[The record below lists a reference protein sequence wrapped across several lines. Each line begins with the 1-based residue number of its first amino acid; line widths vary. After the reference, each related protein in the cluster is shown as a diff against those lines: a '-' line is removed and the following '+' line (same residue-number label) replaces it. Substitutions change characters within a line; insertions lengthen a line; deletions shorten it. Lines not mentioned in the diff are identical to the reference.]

1 MNLCF
6 LLALTYCG
14 LFSCCLVI
22 FDSELILLDLW
33 KCWGPKSELLTPKEF
48 FVWFLQDSD
57 DWSSPIDSQSLLEFA
72 FCTLQWAQDIGVDL
86 VLYSPYH
93 SCLAFSLLL
102 LSLDSGGFL
111 CSLQA
116 TLKMNLCLGSKRFVA
131 GGPSEGR
138 LCREA
143 GSSIMWTQMD
153 TETRYTHAE
162 ANIACILPFKD
173 SRYEKENISKLSLSL
188 LTYMY
193 VYVHILHFY
202 NRKVRDEWRAN
213 TQSRYNTSFRDWSW
227 CSGWSK
233 QH

>member
-57 DWSSPIDSQSLLEFA
+57 DWSSPIDSQSLLEFG

-86 VLYSPYH
+86 VLYSPYY

-116 TLKMNLCLGSKRFVA
+116 TLKMTLCLGSKRFVA
-131 GGPSEGR
+131 GGPSEDR
-138 LCREA
+138 LCHEA
-143 GSSIMWTQMD
+143 GSGIMWTQMD
-153 TETRYTHAE
+153 TETRYTQAE
-162 ANIACILPFKD
+162 ANTACTSPFKE
-173 SRYEKENISKLSLSL
+173 SRKIWEREHFKALSVTPHIHVCVYTYITL
-188 LTYMY
+188 L
-193 VYVHILHFY
+193 
-202 NRKVRDEWRAN
+202 
-213 TQSRYNTSFRDWSW
+213 
-227 CSGWSK
+227 
-233 QH
+233 